1 MPRPFPLEYPQ
12 SLGTYDTYERA
23 QRAVDFLS
31 DRQFPVENLAIVG
44 ADLRQFE
51 RVTGRLTYP
60 RAMLAGALSGAWFG
74 LLIGI
79 LLWLFGTAAGRGSA
93 LTVLAPVLLGAV
105 FGSAFGAA
113 GYAATGHR
121 RDFTSVSTVIANRY
135 EVLCEHRVANEARDL
150 LSQLLVM

>member
-1 MPRPFPLEYPQ
+1 VPRPFPLEYPQ
-12 SLGTYDTYERA
+12 SLGTYNTYEQA
-23 QRAVDFLS
+23 QRVVDFLS

-60 RAMLAGALSGAWFG
+60 RAMVAGALSGAWFG

-79 LLWLFGTAAGRGSA
+79 LLWLFGNADGRGSA
-93 LTVLAPVLLGAV
+93 LTVLGPVLLGAV
-105 FGSAFGAA
+105 FGAAFGAA
-113 GYAATGHR
+113 GYAASGHR

-135 EVLCEHRVANEARDL
+135 EVLCEHKVAVQAREL
-150 LSQLLVM
+150 LSLLMLV